1 MHFGQCQRCFAEGV
15 PTHHVL
21 YGWNVGLAV
30 TRFSAQENL
39 ELCRPCVHKAYWLRF
54 LVLLV
59 GWVGI
64 ISAIA
69 TVAFFV
75 TNTITYISALRRPKQ
90 TPWDAQ
96 LARVAEAHQRGD
108 VGGATVLAD
117 ELFALARTDAQ
128 GRPTERLRVSTQLLG
143 DLLMTT
149 RELELAL
156 QVYEDGVALFPD
168 DAKLRSRLERVQGMA
183 ADPVASKA
191 LLAQAQRDHRA

>member
-1 MHFGQCQRCFAEGV
+1 
-15 PTHHVL
+15 
-21 YGWNVGLAV
+21 LA
-30 TRFSAQENL
+30 
-39 ELCRPCVHKAYWLRF
+39 
-54 LVLLV
+54 
-59 GWVGI
+59 G
-64 ISAIA
+64 
-69 TVAFFV
+69 
-75 TNTITYISALRRPKQ
+75 
-90 TPWDAQ
+90 
-96 LARVAEAHQRGD
+96 
-108 VGGATVLAD
+108 